1 MVTSAG
7 EQAFNVRHYLS
18 YWRAFP
24 TRANFLRVLGAAEG
38 YDPLAGVD
46 GRTARLAAL
55 HQLLKARAC
64 VYTVGH
70 VSGGRAGTDRRCLQ
84 RYTRTRTGEIKL
96 QTFRQG
102 SDSWTKPH
110 HAHHLYTNA

>member
-1 MVTSAG
+1 MRTSSS
-7 EQAFNVRHYLS
+7 EQAFNVQHYLS

-24 TRANFLRVLGAAEG
+24 TRTNFLRVLGAAEG

-55 HQLLKARAC
+55 HQLLDERRC
-64 VYTVGH
+64 VYAVGR
-70 VSGGRAGTDRRCLQ
+70 VSGGRGDRRCLQ